1 MSTPTPEKDR
11 RRVNAAGHVAAGG
24 ALVGAAAAANYA
36 NDRALE
42 RRGLEKP
49 VKAAV
54 KRKGLRPAHARYAAA
69 KLGVRGL
76 QVTGIP
82 MAAYGAYNLVK
93 PDKKVPRVNAK
104 DDIARQVAR
113 GVTFQDARD
122 DYRRRVAKRQLT
134 REENEKLV
142 RRKKAG
148 TSLSLAAGTMG
159 LGALALRSPEV
170 ARVVAGRSARL
181 AGRPKV
187 QRLIRMEPSA
197 TKASNT
203 LGIAAIGTGSAGSF
217 NYASQQRLEAK
228 QVKKGLPDKM
238 RHAGRMRRV
247 LGYDSR
253 TKQIILDNPA
263 DPTTPY
269 RIARGGKKVPRSA
282 QPEQMRLFEKGLPSV
297 IRRGGGG
304 LYGAKRRTARE
315 AGRKAAKHTRV
326 MESRRRAYLA
336 AAEGQMRA
344 NSALRLTK
352 PDADRN
358 LANLTVAMLPQQ
370 AAGIQANTA
379 RMGEIARGQRAKK
392 TLPVLAELGKR
403 DDKFLR
409 RYRDRIS
416 PDAERGYN
424 SMRRQRNKDRAWAAT
439 QTGLTGINA
448 AGTVA
453 AIRARS
459 KPFTVLGAG
468 LTAFSGAQAVK
479 HGAKARGYDKGP
491 MEGIRRK
498 ARSREDAGLFGP
510 GRGKEPVDAS
520 SKHVGKALVPRIP
533 MPRSLPKGLRRTPT
547 IRRSYV
553 ARRPS
558 GRMVSVR
565 GGFG

>member
-1 MSTPTPEKDR
+1 MLSAINR
-11 RRVNAAGHVAAGG
+11 
-24 ALVGAAAAANYA
+24 
-36 NDRALE
+36 
-42 RRGLEKP
+42 
-49 VKAAV
+49 
-54 KRKGLRPAHARYAAA
+54 KRLKPAHGRYAAA

-113 GVTFQDARD
+113 GVTFRDAAD
-122 DYRRRVAKRQLT
+122 DYRKRVAKRQLT
-134 REENEKLV
+134 QAESEKLV
-142 RRKKAG
+142 RRKKSG
-148 TSLSLAAGTMG
+148 TALSLAAGTMG

-170 ARVVAGRSARL
+170 ARAVASRSRRL
-181 AGRPKV
+181 AGKPKV
-187 QRLIRMEPSA
+187 KRLIAFEPGA
-197 TKASNT
+197 TKVSNT

-228 QVKKGLPDKM
+228 QVRKGLPDRM
-238 RHAGRMRRV
+238 RHAGKMRRV
-247 LGYDSR
+247 LGYDSK

-269 RIARGGKKVPRSA
+269 RVARGGKKPPKPPA
-282 QPEQMRLFEKGLPSV
+282 EPTQMRLPF
-297 IRRGGGG
+297 
-304 LYGAKRRTARE
+304 
-315 AGRKAAKHTRV
+315 
-326 MESRRRAYLA
+326 
-336 AAEGQMRA
+336 
-344 NSALRLTK
+344 
-352 PDADRN
+352 
-358 LANLTVAMLPQQ
+358 
-370 AAGIQANTA
+370 
-379 RMGEIARGQRAKK
+379 
-392 TLPVLAELGKR
+392 GKR

-409 RYRDRIS
+409 RYKDRIS

-424 SMRRQRNKDRAWAAT
+424 SMRRQRNKDRAWAVG
-439 QTGLTGINA
+439 QTGLAGLNA

-453 AIRARS
+453 AVRARS

-479 HGAKARGYDKGP
+479 HGSKARGYDKGP

-498 ARSREDAGLFGP
+498 ARAREQAGLYGP

-520 SKHVGKALVPRIP
+520 SKRVGKALVPRIAI
-533 MPRSLPKGLRRTPT
+533 PRSLPKGLRRTPG
-547 IRRSYV
+547 IRRAYV